1 MDAGD
6 LTDLQ
11 IQILKL
17 VHDDDGRTP
26 TEGIYDL
33 VEEARPSPDPEG
45 APYET
50 SREELGAL
58 EGAGVLDADY
68 DTTWVM
74 GASVFTEKG
83 RQISDELFG
92 ERRRRNALKR
102 RLMR

>member
-1 MDAGD
+1 MEAGD

-58 EGAGVLDADY
+58 ESGGLLDHDEK
-68 DTTWVM
+68 TNWVM
-74 GASVFTEKG
+74 GASIFTPQ
-83 RQISDELFG
+83 R
-92 ERRRRNALKR
+92 
-102 RLMR
+102 